1 MEILNG
7 AQLKEMIL
15 VASRNLTAQKD
26 LVDSLNV
33 FPVPDGDTGTNMA
46 LTLQA
51 AAREVQKLDLVLLGE
66 VVHKAATG
74 ALMGARGNSGV
85 ILSQLLR
92 GFAKGIGNKDTINA
106 KEMAQSFQAAV
117 DMAYKGVMK
126 PVEGTILTV
135 AREAARA
142 AQENCRRVTSVEEL
156 LRLTIKQAKV
166 TLDQTP
172 DMLPVLKQVG
182 VVDAGGKGLVVIL
195 EGALSALTGEEIGL
209 EPEITP
215 LTIEAIQS
223 IEIVDEID
231 LADIEFHYCTE
242 FIIKGQTLPIEDI
255 KRAVEPLGDSMMVVG
270 TDDVA
275 KVHIHSNHP
284 GRVLEICMEY
294 GTLHAIKIS
303 NMVEQH
309 QELQVAQVQP
319 KASADLA
326 AKPYGLVAVAV
337 GEGLCRI
344 FKSLGVDQIVEGGQ
358 TANPSIE
365 DLVNAINAVN
375 SDQVFVLP
383 NNKNIILAA
392 EQAKGLVDKS
402 VIVVPTRSV
411 TQGIAAL
418 VAFDAQSDVQTNQER
433 MLQAA
438 SKVVTGEVTY
448 AVRDSKFEDQ
458 DVREGDI
465 LGLGDGK
472 LKVVGK
478 EISEVVG
485 DLVTMIMPEHG
496 EIITVFYGQDVSE
509 EEARVVVDM
518 LEAAFPDCEV
528 ELHQGGQPLYYYIFS
543 IE

>member
-15 VASRNLTAQKD
+15 LASRNLTAQKD

-51 AAREVQKLDLVLLGE
+51 AAREVQKLNSEVLGE
-66 VVHKAATG
+66 VIHKAANG

-92 GFAKGIGNKDTINA
+92 GFAQGIGNKATINS
-106 KEMAQSFQAAV
+106 KDMAHAFQAAV

-126 PVEGTILTV
+126 PIEGTILTV
-135 AREAARA
+135 AREAAKA
-142 AQENCRRVTSVEEL
+142 AQDNCRRISSVEEL
-156 LRLTIKQAKV
+156 LKLTIRQAKA

-172 DMLPVLKQVG
+172 NMLPVLKQVG

-209 EPEITP
+209 EPETAP
-215 LTIEAIQS
+215 LTMEAIQG
-223 IEIVDEID
+223 IEIVDDID
-231 LADIEFHYCTE
+231 LADIKFHYCTE
-242 FIIKGQTLPIEDI
+242 FIIKGQNLPLDSI
-255 KRAVEPLGDSMMVVG
+255 KVALEPLGDSMMVVG
-270 TDDVA
+270 TEDVA

-284 GRVLEICMEY
+284 GQVLEICLGY
-294 GTLHAIKIS
+294 GTLHEIKIG

-309 QELQVAQVQP
+309 QELQTNQVQQQEAS
-319 KASADLA
+319 KA
-326 AKPYGLVAVAV
+326 YGLVAVAV
-337 GEGLCRI
+337 GEGMCRI

-365 DLVNAINAVN
+365 DIVKAISAVNAER
-375 SDQVFVLP
+375 VFVLP

-392 EQAKGLVDKS
+392 EQAKDLVEKE
-402 VIVVPTRSV
+402 VIVIPTRSV

-418 VAFDAQSDVQTNQER
+418 VAFDGQADVQTNQER
-433 MLQAA
+433 MVQGAGR
-438 SKVVTGEVTY
+438 VVTGEVTY
-448 AVRDSKFEDQ
+448 AVRDSKFEDR

-478 EISEVVG
+478 EISDVVG
-485 DLVTMIMPEHG
+485 ELVAQIMPEHG
-496 EIITVFYGQDVSE
+496 EILTIFYGQDVSE
-509 EEARVVVDM
+509 EEARNVVQM
-518 LEAAFPDCEV
+518 LEEAFPDCEV
-528 ELHQGGQPLYYYIFS
+528 ELHLGGQPLYYYIFS